1 MNEKTLEQLLAEREP
16 LADKLVLASGGTEKE
31 FYGVCK
37 EVARH
42 FLESI
47 RLVMNPVPEPAA
59 FLAIFAL
66 RKFADNLAAQVPGAD
81 DIAKDF
87 AELVD
92 VRTTSIK
99 FPRIKK
105 KGENGEEDEE

>member
-1 MNEKTLEQLLAEREP
+1 MSEKTLEQLLAEREP
-16 LADKLVLASGGTEKE
+16 LADKLVLASGGKEEE
-31 FYGVCK
+31 FYRVCK
-37 EVARH
+37 EVAQH

-59 FLAIFAL
+59 FLAIFVL
-66 RKFADNLAAQVPGAD
+66 RKFADYLAAQAPGAD

-87 AELVD
+87 AEIMG

-99 FPRIKK
+99 FPRMKK
-105 KGENGEEDEE
+105 KDDAEEDEE

>member
-1 MNEKTLEQLLAEREP
+1 MKEKTLEQLLAEREP
-16 LADKLVLASGGTEKE
+16 LADKLVLASGGKE
-31 FYGVCK
+31 EEFRRVCK
-37 EVARH
+37 EVAQH
-42 FLESI
+42 FLDSI

-66 RKFADNLAAQVPGAD
+66 RKFADNIAAQTPGAD

-87 AELVD
+87 AEIMD

>member
-16 LADKLVLASGGTEKE
+16 LADKLVLASGGTDEE
-31 FYGVCK
+31 FYLVCK
-37 EVARH
+37 EVAQH

-47 RLVMNPVPEPAA
+47 QLVMNPVPEPVA

-66 RKFADNLAAQVPGAD
+66 RKFADNLAAQAPDAD